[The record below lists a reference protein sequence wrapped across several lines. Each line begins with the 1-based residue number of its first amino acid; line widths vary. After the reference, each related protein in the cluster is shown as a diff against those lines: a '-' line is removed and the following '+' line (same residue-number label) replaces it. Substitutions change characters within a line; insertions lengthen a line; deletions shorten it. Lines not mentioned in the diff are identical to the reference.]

1 MNNRPQTE
9 KGRLTNDHS
18 PTPARRAT
26 ARTGPTCTA
35 RPGRRPLA
43 AVRKTAADLLA
54 SSPVPPA
61 TLNVRAGEVSVEM
74 GWAVGEVVAGRRAG
88 RPAAASAAVA
98 DARRVPVGETIKA
111 ATVGV
116 FYRVAVAGR
125 AAVRLRGRRVSRGQ
139 QIAIIEAMKLMLP
152 VEADKGG
159 RVAEVLVADGE
170 AVEYGQPLFRL
181 AAEHEP
187 GQAA

>member
-1 MNNRPQTE
+1 MKTTTQTE
-9 KGRLTNDHS
+9 KGDSRMTTHRLPRAVHSDDHLK
-18 PTPARRAT
+18 ADLDAT
-26 ARTGPTCTA
+26 
-35 RPGRRPLA
+35 LA

-74 GWAVGEVVAGRRAG
+74 GWAVGEVVATAA
-88 RPAAASAAVA
+88 PAAQPRLAAVPDKPA
-98 DARRVPVGETIKA
+98 APVGETINA

-116 FYRVAVAGR
+116 FYRAPSPGAPPFVAEGDD
-125 AAVRLRGRRVSRGQ
+125 VSRGQ

-152 VEADKGG
+152 VEADKSG
-159 RVAEVLVADGE
+159 RIAEILVADGE

-181 AAEHEP
+181 AAAELDK
-187 GQAA
+187 AA

>member
-1 MNNRPQTE
+1 MTTVNEGTPSMNSRIPRAVHSADQAGPQ
-9 KGRLTNDHS
+9 NDLD
-18 PTPARRAT
+18 AA
-26 ARTGPTCTA
+26 
-35 RPGRRPLA
+35 LA
-43 AVRKTAADLLA
+43 AVRKTAAELLA

-74 GWAVGEVVAGRRAG
+74 GWATGEVVAATA
-88 RPAAASAAVA
+88 PAAPASPHLTAVPTPA
-98 DARRVPVGETIKA
+98 EPVCETIKA

-116 FYRVAVAGR
+116 FYKSPSPGAPPF
-125 AAVRLRGRRVSRGQ
+125 VSEGDEISHGQ

-159 RVAEVLVADGE
+159 RVAEVLVSDGE

-181 AAEHEP
+181 AASDEVLDR
-187 GQAA
+187 AA

>member
-1 MNNRPQTE
+1 MNSRIP
-9 KGRLTNDHS
+9 RAVHS
-18 PTPARRAT
+18 ADQAGERSDLDA
-26 ARTGPTCTA
+26 A
-35 RPGRRPLA
+35 LA

-54 SSPVPPA
+54 SSPVPPS

-74 GWAVGEVVAGRRAG
+74 GWATGEVVAAAAPVAPAHPHLAAVPT
-88 RPAAASAAVA
+88 PAAPA
-98 DARRVPVGETIKA
+98 GETINA

-116 FYRVAVAGR
+116 FYKSPSPGAPPFVSEGDEI
-125 AAVRLRGRRVSRGQ
+125 SRGQ

-181 AAEHEP
+181 AAAGEELD
-187 GQAA
+187 QAA